1 MNKNNKNIYMGSD
14 STAKIPVTDKVD
26 TDYEIL
32 LNIFS
37 TGYDA
42 LNNIMLTKKPGV
54 FNKTNLSEVNSRFG
68 ILRMLSSRY
77 SSKMLPVIDEMYG
90 IIQSNYNGL
99 IPDSQA
105 LLLMRDICIRYN
117 LNTSLLD
124 QAIMRINNAEM
135 IRAQHHKPNNGF
147 NEMFPFWI
155 QPQNNKNCDK
165 KRISYRRRFL

>member
-14 STAKIPVTDKVD
+14 STAKIPVKDKVD

-54 FNKTNLSEVNSRFG
+54 FNKTSLSEVNSRFG
-68 ILRMLSSRY
+68 ILRMLCSRY
-77 SSKMLPVIDEMYG
+77 SPKILPVIDEIYS
-90 IIQSNYNGL
+90 IIQSNYNGF
-99 IPDSQA
+99 ISDIQA
-105 LLLMRDICIRYN
+105 LMMMRDICSRYN
-117 LNTSLLD
+117 MNTSLLD
-124 QAIMRINNAEM
+124 QAIMRVNNAEL
-135 IRAQHHKPNNGF
+135 IRSHQHKSKNGF

-155 QPQNNKNCDK
+155 QPQHNKNDR
-165 KRISYRRRFL
+165 KRMGRRRLSL